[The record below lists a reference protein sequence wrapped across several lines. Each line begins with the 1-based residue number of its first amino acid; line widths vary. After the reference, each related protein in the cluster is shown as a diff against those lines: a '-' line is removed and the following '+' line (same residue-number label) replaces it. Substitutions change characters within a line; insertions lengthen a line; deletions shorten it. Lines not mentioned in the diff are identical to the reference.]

1 LVVNLPIPIAAENKV
16 EAERQAVE
24 LYKKEEDTW
33 LGPRL
38 VKLDRAQV
46 ALTPRTDA
54 FATVRGKIYPCLS
67 MFARWLLF
75 YLIREMKIVF
85 SQMRPGQ

>member
-1 LVVNLPIPIAAENKV
+1 MSTPLLLNSLGNLPIPIAAENKV

-33 LGPRL
+33 LEPRL
-38 VKLDRAQV
+38 VKPDRAQV

-54 FATVRGKIYPCLS
+54 FATVRGKSILAYMPCLS
-67 MFARWLLF
+67 INPLT
-75 YLIREMKIVF
+75 
-85 SQMRPGQ
+85 

>member
-24 LYKKEEDTW
+24 VYKKEKDTW

-38 VKLDRAQV
+38 VKPDRAQV
-46 ALTPRTDA
+46 ALIPRTDA
-54 FATVRGKIYPCLS
+54 FATVRGKIYPCLYALPFHQS
-67 MFARWLLF
+67 PHLNTQSLQV
-75 YLIREMKIVF
+75 E
-85 SQMRPGQ
+85 